1 MSGIFSDSDCWER
14 DRQKRFKDTQSVLP
28 ALLDLESKNLPMRFH
43 KVLISVLFLS
53 PDVFPTGEIIK
64 NHDIPTFSTQARQDY

>member
-28 ALLDLESKNLPMRFH
+28 ALLDLESKKPSYEVPQGSDLGS
-43 KVLISVLFLS
+43 ILS
-53 PDVFPTGEIIK
+53 SRR
-64 NHDIPTFSTQARQDY
+64 IPNGRDNQNS